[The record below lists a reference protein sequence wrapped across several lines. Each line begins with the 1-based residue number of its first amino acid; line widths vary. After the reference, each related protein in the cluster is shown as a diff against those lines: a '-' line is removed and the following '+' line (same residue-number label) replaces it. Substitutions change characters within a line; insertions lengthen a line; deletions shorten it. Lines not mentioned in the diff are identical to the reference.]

1 MRVVL
6 DLRERD
12 QVRAR
17 SLRLEANLEDK
28 RGVLEQAQMSRTFR
42 KVFVRGN
49 WEEDRQVAVT
59 AVE

>member
-17 SLRLEANLEDK
+17 RLRLEANLEDK
-28 RGVLEQAQMSRTFR
+28 RGVLEQAEMSWTFR

-49 WEEDRQVAVT
+49 WEQDRQVAVT

>member
-28 RGVLEQAQMSRTFR
+28 RGVLEQAEMSRTFP